1 MSLPLRRQL
10 RLLFDAPAIKH
21 VRSASNRIVIRRN
34 EVKKFGIYLYGTAG
48 KWLIRDFS
56 FEISFLTAAIDGI
69 YISVKIISSK
79 NNKIHTTSHYF
90 SISSLL
96 N

>member
-10 RLLFDAPAIKH
+10 WLLFDAPAIKH
-21 VRSASNRIVIRRN
+21 VRSASNRIEIRRN

-56 FEISFLTAAIDGI
+56 FEISLLTAAIDGI
-69 YISVKIISSK
+69 YIKIISSK
-79 NNKIHTTSHYF
+79 NNKIHMTSHYF

>member
-10 RLLFDAPAIKH
+10 WLLFDAPAIKH

-48 KWLIRDFS
+48 KCLIRDFS
-56 FEISFLTAAIDGI
+56 FEISLLTAAIDGI
-69 YISVKIISSK
+69 YIKIISSK

>member
-1 MSLPLRRQL
+1 MSLPLRCQL
-10 RLLFDAPAIKH
+10 WLLFDAPAIKH
-21 VRSASNRIVIRRN
+21 VRLASKIVIRRN